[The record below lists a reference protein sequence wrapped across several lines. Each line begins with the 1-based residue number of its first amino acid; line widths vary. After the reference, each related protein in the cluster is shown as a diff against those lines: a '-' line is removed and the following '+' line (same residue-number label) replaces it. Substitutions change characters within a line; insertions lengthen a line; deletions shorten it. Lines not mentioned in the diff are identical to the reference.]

1 MVVNRFLLGLLSARK
16 CTNFLVLTQKKG
28 CINAQSG
35 FGFTF
40 LMHQGRNMINQA
52 AICMISNSND
62 FGLESHGQGERN
74 K

>member
-1 MVVNRFLLGLLSARK
+1 MVVNRFLSGLLSARK
-16 CTNFLVLTQKKG
+16 CTNFLGPTHKNG

-52 AICMISNSND
+52 AIYMISNSND
-62 FGLESHGQGERN
+62 FVCQTH
-74 K
+74 

>member
-16 CTNFLVLTQKKG
+16 CTNFLVLTQKIG

-40 LMHQGRNMINQA
+40 LMHQGRNVMNQA
-52 AICMISNSND
+52 AICMVFNSND
-62 FGLESHGQGERN
+62 FGCQTH
-74 K
+74 

>member
-16 CTNFLVLTQKKG
+16 CTNFLVLTQKNG

-35 FGFTF
+35 FGFTL

-62 FGLESHGQGERN
+62 FVCQTH
-74 K
+74 